1 MRALGL
7 IETKGLVGAIEA
19 SDAAVKAADT
29 ILAQIEY
36 TVPGLVTVKLRGEVA
51 DVKAA
56 VDAGSAAARR
66 VGEVVSVHVIPNP
79 HEELEGIILY
89 KPENTMTG
97 PDARGGAQSDSA
109 GHSPSGGNDSEN
121 KKAGRKK

>member
-97 PDARGGAQSDSA
+97 PDARGGANPDESHDHPDA
-109 GHSPSGGNDSEN
+109 GG
-121 KKAGRKK
+121 KKAARKK

>member
-29 ILAQIEY
+29 VLAQIEY
-36 TVPGLVTVKLRGEVA
+36 TDPGLVTVKLCGEVA
-51 DVKAA
+51 DVKSA

-79 HEELEGIILY
+79 HEELEGIILH
-89 KPENTMTG
+89 KPEMTTAG
-97 PDARGGAQSDSA
+97 PDARGGA
-109 GHSPSGGNDSEN
+109 SPEEPHNQPDTEN
-121 KKAGRKK
+121 KKTAKKK